1 MRSICFFRN
10 CFDLCGL
17 ICSIVMQNF
26 LGISQVLKYLC
37 QNMMPKLSEV
47 QHVCVTFWKIHF
59 FKGEV
64 YSYMKVGALDF
75 YLLFKLDMLVI
86 IWVHYTA
93 LLSNDFNMNLFL
105 QKRLLCQE
113 CNTKICNFKKK
124 IEFWINDSHKIS
136 KCCNY

>member
-1 MRSICFFRN
+1 MWL
-10 CFDLCGL
+10 D
-17 ICSIVMQNF
+17 CSIVMQFF
-26 LGISQVLKYLC
+26 LGISQVLNKLC
-37 QNMMPKLSEV
+37 QNMMPKLSRV
-47 QHVCVTFWKIHF
+47 QHVCVTFWKIHFF

-113 CNTKICNFKKK
+113 CSTNICNFKKK
-124 IEFWINDSHKIS
+124 IEFWINDSQ
-136 KCCNY
+136 NQQMLL

>member
-1 MRSICFFRN
+1 MFVWHFE
-10 CFDLCGL
+10 
-17 ICSIVMQNF
+17 
-26 LGISQVLKYLC
+26 KY
-37 QNMMPKLSEV
+37 
-47 QHVCVTFWKIHF
+47 TF

-105 QKRLLCQE
+105 QKRLLCQSA
-113 CNTKICNFKKK
+113 TQKYV
-124 IEFWINDSHKIS
+124 IS
-136 KCCNY
+136 KRKLNFESMTHIRSANVVTINTICSFMKKP

>member
-1 MRSICFFRN
+1 MFVWHFE
-10 CFDLCGL
+10 
-17 ICSIVMQNF
+17 
-26 LGISQVLKYLC
+26 KYA
-37 QNMMPKLSEV
+37 
-47 QHVCVTFWKIHF
+47 F

-105 QKRLLCQE
+105 QMRLLCQE

-124 IEFWINDSHKIS
+124 ILSWK
-136 KCCNY
+136 KP